1 MSVGGRAWVALCA
14 LLAVAALLGMWLP
27 PQMLV
32 WAATSP
38 LDVWGWWSPVAA
50 HFTTLHL
57 VANLAGLALLAWL
70 GWSARL
76 PLAAALAWLAAWPA
90 THAMLIW
97 ADTLELYGGLSG
109 VLHAGVVIA
118 GVFLCADPLRRRR
131 WVGAAVLAG
140 VALKIGLEAPWN
152 AALQTDTAWGF
163 PVAVAAHA
171 TGALAGLLAAAVAV
185 GVGRL
190 VSRGSA

>member
-1 MSVGGRAWVALCA
+1 MSTGGRAWVALCA
-14 LLAVAALLGMWLP
+14 LLAVAALLGRWVPL
-27 PQMLV
+27 QMLV
-32 WAATSP
+32 WAATSA
-38 LDVWGWWSPVAA
+38 LDVGGWWSPVAA

-76 PLAAALAWLAAWPA
+76 PLTAALAWLVAWPA
-90 THAMLIW
+90 THAMLVW

-131 WVGAAVLAG
+131 WVGGGLLAG
-140 VALKIGLEAPWN
+140 VVLKIVIEAPWS

-171 TGALAGLLAAAVAV
+171 TGALSGLLAAVIALAAGKV
-185 GVGRL
+185 L
-190 VSRGSA
+190 SRGFA